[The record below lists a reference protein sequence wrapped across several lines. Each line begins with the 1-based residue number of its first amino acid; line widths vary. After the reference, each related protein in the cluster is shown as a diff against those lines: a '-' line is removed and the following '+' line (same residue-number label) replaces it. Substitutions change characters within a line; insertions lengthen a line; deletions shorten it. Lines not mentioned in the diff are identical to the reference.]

1 MINSLKNRFRFLYST
16 IREKSKSVGRD
27 KLWPL
32 VREAHLEQNSSCAA
46 CGSITKLQVHH
57 IIPVHIDPSYELDS
71 NNLITLCM
79 EKDECH
85 LNLGHLGSWKKC
97 NINVEQDARKSLL
110 AKKSLTKK

>member
-1 MINSLKNRFRFLYST
+1 MFSSLKGKFRFLYSS
-16 IREKSKSVGRD
+16 IREKSKSVRRD

-32 VREAHLEQNSSCAA
+32 VREAHLDQNGSCAG
-46 CGSITKLQVHH
+46 CGGISKLQVHH

-85 LNLGHLGSWKKC
+85 LNLGHLGSWKKS
-97 NINVEQDARKSLL
+97 NINVEQDARNSLL
-110 AKKSLTKK
+110 TKQSLTKK

>member
-85 LNLGHLGSWKKC
+85 LNLGHLGSLKKC